1 MFIVPF
7 SRRVVARPQS
17 FDHLFEDAFDRFFAT
32 PYTAGTAWSD
42 DRAPARRPAVDV
54 TESDASYVITL
65 DVPGVRKE
73 DVQVSVEGRR
83 VSIVAETRSATD
95 DAPAG
100 GAAEATGG
108 TEADVSKEAAKAAAA
123 RTLVR
128 ERSYARYARSF
139 TLPADI
145 EQGTAQAR
153 LENGVLTVTLPKRA
167 RQAGRATDRLARK
180 HSWP

>member
-1 MFIVPF
+1 MFLVPF
-7 SRRVVARPQS
+7 SRRVIARPQS
-17 FDHLFEDAFDRFFAT
+17 FDRLFDDAFDRLLASPF
-32 PYTAGTAWSD
+32 TAPVAWAD

-54 TESDASYVITL
+54 TESDGSYVITL

-73 DVQVSVEGRR
+73 DVQVSVEGRH
-83 VSIVAETRSATD
+83 VSIVAETRSSSESG
-95 DAPAG
+95 APAEASAG
-100 GAAEATGG
+100 APAQAAESSDATA
-108 TEADVSKEAAKAAAA
+108 EVAAKSP

-145 EQGTAQAR
+145 EQGSAQAR

-167 RQAGRATDRLARK
+167 ANVARLTVN
-180 HSWP
+180 